1 MEEERRM
8 NERVALEE
16 EMRLKKERSLVEE
29 QIRHVQDER
38 KTIMKA
44 EQKCLQE
51 ASAENEMVEE
61 KEETS
66 VDVMDKGGIEKLAWK
81 LPDFIKRIG
90 IIKVRLSLRER
101 EDQKRTKVK
110 MKKRVIPKLR
120 KSEVEFQKSC
130 LKRRAKP
137 KLTIRGDKATPRAY
151 WDRGKKSSRDIIVM
165 YNN

>member
-1 MEEERRM
+1 MKDKDDL
-8 NERVALEE
+8 NPLI
-16 EMRLKKERSLVEE
+16 LSKERMDFDEDEIEE
-29 QIRHVQDER
+29 AKPKLLKR
-38 KTIMKA
+38 K
-44 EQKCLQE
+44 L
-51 ASAENEMVEE
+51 ENLSRM
-61 KEETS
+61 T
-66 VDVMDKGGIEKLAWK
+66 DKGGIEKLAWK

-101 EDQKRTKVK
+101 ENQKTTKVK
-110 MKKRVIPKLR
+110 MKKRVIPKFR

-137 KLTIRGDKATPRAY
+137 KLTIRGDKASPRAY